1 MIMTLEQAD
10 RIADPSSG
18 LERLPRFEQWSNS
31 RARLNHDWL
40 QNQYLIFLAA
50 RQQDLGAMVC
60 GEESRLEVRAQL
72 LEWEHQEKAFL
83 ELADQ
88 TEQALSPRQLLD
100 LPPLDQLP
108 LSEKAWLGDL
118 IHELYCVRTDLRSR
132 VAALRATIVT
142 ISGVVR
148 DLANLENSKSTIPRE
163 AWPAKLLAQ
172 CRRLSTLISELP
184 HRVGL

>member
-1 MIMTLEQAD
+1 MTLEQAE
-10 RIADPSSG
+10 RVADPLSEP
-18 LERLPRFEQWSNS
+18 ERFSRFERWSSS

-50 RQQDLGAMVC
+50 RQQDLRAMGC
-60 GEESRLEVRAQL
+60 GEKSRLEVRAQL

-100 LPPLDQLP
+100 IPPLDQLP
-108 LSEKAWLGDL
+108 LSEKVWLGDL
-118 IHELYCVRTDLRSR
+118 IHELYCARTDLRSR

-142 ISGVVR
+142 ISRVVR
-148 DLANLENSKSTIPRE
+148 DLANLENPKSTILRE
-163 AWPAKLLAQ
+163 ACPAELLAQ
-172 CRRLSTLISELP
+172 CRRLSSLISGLP
-184 HRVGL
+184 HRVEL